1 MRLTAAIPV
10 SILGAFFAF
19 AMPAVHAQEKA
30 LTGHWEGA
38 VVMVAAEQEVDVVVD
53 FSPAVAGKQGE
64 LQFPLAGEG
73 ALEINDLK
81 AEGARVSFSVRDK
94 SGVVSAF
101 SGDLSPDGAI
111 LQGTMKESGQSIP
124 FTLRRSKA
132 GGPAR
137 EAVVHK
143 LSGDGSQLKEAF
155 NRDAGDTR
163 MLLLLN
169 LGSFSGKVALRV
181 VQRYVMDSIQDG
193 DLRLYV
199 VWKAP
204 NGPEAAKIA
213 KVLQQDTAL
222 ATDPRITHF
231 WYDDRSLA
239 AVFEPMLAP
248 YQPVS
253 IPCLLFAPG
262 RSWTS
267 TAPLPDRFRQ
277 SIKTGSKGVVQ
288 PGQKLNGLELAWD
301 VQTLLDS
308 KKGR

>member
-1 MRLTAAIPV
+1 MKLTAAILV
-10 SILGAFFAF
+10 SILGAFFA
-19 AMPAVHAQEKA
+19 PAVNAQEKA

-53 FSPAVAGKQGE
+53 FNRTGEGKQGE
-64 LQFPLAGEG
+64 LQFPLAGDG
-73 ALEINDLK
+73 AHEINDLK
-81 AEGARVSFSVRDK
+81 VEGAHVSFSVRDK
-94 SGVVSAF
+94 AGVVSAF
-101 SGDLSPDGAI
+101 SGDLSSDGAL

-124 FTLRRSKA
+124 FTLRRSTA
-132 GGPAR
+132 AGPAR
-137 EAVVHK
+137 EVAVHK

-155 NRDAGDTR
+155 NRDAGNTR

-181 VQRYVMDSIQDG
+181 VQRYVMDSIKDS

-199 VWKAP
+199 VWRAP
-204 NGPEAAKIA
+204 AGPEAAKIA

-253 IPCLLFAPG
+253 NPCLLFAPG

-267 TAPLPDRFRQ
+267 AAPLPDRFRQ
-277 SIKTGSKGVVQ
+277 SLKAGAKGVVQ
-288 PGQKLNGLELAWD
+288 PGQKLNGIELAWD
-301 VQTLLDS
+301 VQTLLDT